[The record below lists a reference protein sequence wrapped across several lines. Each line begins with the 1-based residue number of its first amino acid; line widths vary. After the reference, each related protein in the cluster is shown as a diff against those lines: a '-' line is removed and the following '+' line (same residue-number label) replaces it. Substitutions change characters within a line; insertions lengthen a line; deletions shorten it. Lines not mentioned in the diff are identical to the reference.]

1 MFAVTGASG
10 QLGRL
15 VVNALLETV
24 APDKIV
30 ALVRR
35 PDSVADL
42 AAKGVA
48 VRTFDYDAP
57 ETLMPALQGVT
68 RLVLISGNAV
78 GARVAQHGAV
88 IAAAKAAGV
97 GLVAYTSILNADRS
111 PMLLAAEHK
120 ATETM
125 LAASGLDYALLRNG
139 WYTENY
145 LMGAAAAVAHGVLL
159 GSCGDGI
166 ISAAARVDYAE
177 AAATVLAR
185 GLTGTFELAGDS
197 GFTQTELAAA
207 LAEISGK
214 PVVYQD
220 MPQADYAAA
229 LEQVGLPGPFAAI
242 LADSDAR
249 AGEGALFDAS
259 GTLSQLI
266 GRPTTPWREM
276 IAEALVA

>member
-15 VVNALLETV
+15 VINALLETV
-24 APDKIV
+24 APGKIV
-30 ALVRR
+30 ALVRT

-42 AAKGVA
+42 VARGVT

-68 RLVLISGNAV
+68 RLLLISGNAV

-120 ATETM
+120 ATEAM

-145 LMGAAAAVAHGVLL
+145 LMGAGAAVAHGVLL
-159 GSCGDGI
+159 GSSGDGI

-207 LAEISGK
+207 LAEMSGK

-220 MPQADYAAA
+220 MSQADYAAA

-249 AGEGALFDAS
+249 AGDGALFDAS

-266 GRPTTPWREM
+266 GRPTTSWRET
-276 IAEALVA
+276 IAKAMAA

>member
-15 VVNALLETV
+15 VIDALLNRV
-24 APDKIV
+24 APGEIV
-30 ALVRR
+30 ALVRA
-35 PDSVADL
+35 PDSVSDL
-42 AAKGVA
+42 AAKGVQ
-48 VRTFDYDAP
+48 VRAFDYDAP
-57 ETLMPALQGVT
+57 ETLAPALAGVS
-68 RLVLISGNAV
+68 RLLLISGNAV
-78 GARVAQHGAV
+78 GSRVPQHGAV
-88 IAAAKAAGV
+88 IGAAKAAGV
-97 GLVAYTSILNADRS
+97 ALIAYTSILNAEHS

-120 ATETM
+120 ATEAL
-125 LAASGLDYALLRNG
+125 LAASGLDTALLRNG

-145 LMGAAAAVAHGVLL
+145 LMGAAAAVEHGVLL
-159 GSCGDGI
+159 GSSGDGI
-166 ISAAARVDYAE
+166 ISATARIDYAE

-185 GLTGTFELAGDS
+185 GLTGTFELAGDV
-197 GFTQTELAAA
+197 GFTQAELAAA

-214 PVVYQD
+214 PIVYQNL
-220 MPQADYAAA
+220 PQADYAAA

-266 GRPTTPWREM
+266 GRPTTPWRET
-276 IAEALVA
+276 IAAGLTG

>member
-15 VVNALLETV
+15 VINALLETV
-24 APDKIV
+24 APGKIV
-30 ALVRR
+30 ALVRT

-42 AAKGVA
+42 VARGVT

-57 ETLMPALQGVT
+57 ETLMSALQGVT

-78 GARVAQHGAV
+78 GARVVQHGAV
-88 IAAAKAAGV
+88 IAAAKVAGV

-120 ATETM
+120 ATEAM

-145 LMGAAAAVAHGVLL
+145 LMGAGAAVAHGVLL
-159 GSCGDGI
+159 GSSGDGI

-207 LAEISGK
+207 LAEMSGK

-220 MPQADYAAA
+220 MSQADYAAA

-266 GRPTTPWREM
+266 GRPTTPWRET
-276 IAEALVA
+276 IAKALVA

>member
-15 VVNALLETV
+15 VIDALLNRV
-24 APDKIV
+24 APGEIV
-30 ALVRR
+30 ALVRA
-35 PDSVADL
+35 PDSVSDL
-42 AAKGVA
+42 AARGVQ
-48 VRTFDYDAP
+48 VRAFDYDAP
-57 ETLMPALQGVT
+57 ETLAPALAGVS
-68 RLVLISGNAV
+68 RLLLISGNAV
-78 GARVAQHGAV
+78 GSRVPQHGAV
-88 IAAAKAAGV
+88 IGAAKAAGV
-97 GLVAYTSILNADRS
+97 ALIAYTSILNAEHS
-111 PMLLAAEHK
+111 PMLLAEEHK
-120 ATETM
+120 ATEAL
-125 LAASGLDYALLRNG
+125 LAASGLDTALLRNG

-145 LMGAAAAVAHGVLL
+145 LMGAAAAVEHGVLL
-159 GSCGDGI
+159 GSSGDGI

-185 GLTGTFELAGDS
+185 GLTGTFELAGDV
-197 GFTQTELAAA
+197 GFTQAELAAA

-214 PVVYQD
+214 PVVDQNL
-220 MPQADYAAA
+220 PQADYAAV

-266 GRPTTPWREM
+266 GRPTTPWRET
-276 IAEALVA
+276 IAAGLTG

>member
-15 VVNALLETV
+15 VIHALLETV
-24 APDKIV
+24 APGKIV
-30 ALVRR
+30 ALVRT
-35 PDSVADL
+35 PDSVTDL
-42 AAKGVA
+42 AARGVT

-97 GLVAYTSILNADRS
+97 GFVAYTSILNADRS

-120 ATETM
+120 ATEAM

-145 LMGAAAAVAHGVLL
+145 LMGAGAAVAQGVLL
-159 GSCGDGI
+159 GSSGDGI

-207 LAEISGK
+207 LAEMSGK

-220 MPQADYAAA
+220 MSQADYAAA

-266 GRPTTPWREM
+266 GRPTRSWRET
-276 IAEALVA
+276 IAKALVA

>member
-15 VVNALLETV
+15 VINALLERV
-24 APDKIV
+24 APTEIV
-30 ALVRR
+30 ALVRA
-35 PDSVADL
+35 PDSVNDL
-42 AAKGVA
+42 AAKGVQ
-48 VRTFDYDAP
+48 VRAFDYDAP
-57 ETLMPALQGVT
+57 ETLAPALAGVS
-68 RLVLISGNAV
+68 RLLLISGNAV
-78 GARVAQHGAV
+78 GSRVPQHGAV
-88 IAAAKAAGV
+88 IGAAKAAGV
-97 GLVAYTSILNADRS
+97 ALLAYTSILNAERS

-120 ATETM
+120 ATEAL
-125 LAASGLDYALLRNG
+125 LAASGLDTALLRNG

-145 LMGAAAAVAHGVLL
+145 LMGAGAAVAHGVLL
-159 GSCGDGI
+159 GSSGDGV

-185 GLTGTFELAGDS
+185 GLTGTFELAGDT
-197 GFTQTELAAA
+197 GFTQAELAAA

-214 PVVYQD
+214 PVVYQNL
-220 MPQADYAAA
+220 PQADYAAT
-229 LEQVGLPGPFAAI
+229 LEQVGLPGPFAAV

-266 GRPTTPWREM
+266 GRPTTPWRET
-276 IAEALVA
+276 IAAGLAG